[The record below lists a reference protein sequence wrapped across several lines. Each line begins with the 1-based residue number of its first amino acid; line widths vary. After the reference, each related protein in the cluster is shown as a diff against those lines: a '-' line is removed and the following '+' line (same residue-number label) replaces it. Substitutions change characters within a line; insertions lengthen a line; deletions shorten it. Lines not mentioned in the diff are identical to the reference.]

1 MPHGTP
7 QPKARVLFLCVIA
20 LAPMR
25 GARAQGAN
33 EPAASQPP
41 QAAPAEDVKRVTYVP
56 EVVKQEI
63 RQQVKEEVLQE
74 MQKNQWAAPRVYPEW
89 LRRISFHGDLRIRYE
104 IDNFG
109 HGNAVDY
116 YPDFNAINQS
126 SKGFDVNFRDPTS
139 ERWLNTAQRRARAR
153 LRARFDVDVDLGQ
166 GFFTE
171 LRIASGDGPTPVS
184 TNQTIA
190 GGNGSFSK
198 YQIWL
203 DRANLRYYPLRGAA
217 SQLAF
222 FIGRF
227 ENPFFR
233 TDLTW
238 DENINMD
245 GVATQ
250 VRVRAGSLR
259 PFMVGGAFPIFNTL
273 FDLPPEQ
280 PAKFVS
286 RDKWLYAGQLGTDWT
301 LSSRLI
307 AKFGAAFFF
316 FDRVRGILG
325 SDCDTNLASVSCD
338 TDHSRPLFAQKG
350 NTYRPLRTPSIA
362 ALDAELNSGASQYQ
376 YFGLAS
382 GFRNLVYT
390 ARFDFLAL
398 QSLRLILDGEF
409 VHNVAF
415 HKDSVGPLAVNNF
428 KPCAATDNAC
438 RENPQYGGGNYG
450 YLTRLTVGSP
460 GAPAILRR
468 WDWSASI
475 SYRYLQSDAIIDAFA
490 NSEFALGG
498 TNNKGFVA
506 TASLGLS
513 ENIWFTARWLSSDVV
528 VGPQYSIDVVHF
540 DLNARY

>member
-7 QPKARVLFLCVIA
+7 QPNARLLIVCVLS
-20 LAPMR
+20 LASSR
-25 GARAQGAN
+25 GASAQGTNAPATS
-33 EPAASQPP
+33 EPPP
-41 QAAPAEDVKRVTYVP
+41 TAPAEDVKRVPYVP
-56 EVVKQEI
+56 EIVKQEI
-63 RQQVKEEVLQE
+63 RQQVKDELLLE
-74 MQKNQWAAPRVYPEW
+74 MQKNQWAVPHQYPEW
-89 LRRISFHGDLRIRYE
+89 LRRISFHGDARIRYE

-126 SKGFDVNFRDPTS
+126 SKGFDINFRDPTS

-153 LRARFDVDVDLGQ
+153 LRVRFDTDVDLGQ

-184 TNQTIA
+184 TNQTIG
-190 GGNGSFSK
+190 GGNGNFSK

-203 DRANLRYYPLRGAA
+203 DRANIRYYPLRGEAA
-217 SQLAF
+217 QLAF

-250 VRVRAGSLR
+250 VSVRAGSLR
-259 PFMVGGAFPIFNTL
+259 PFLIGGAFPIFNTL

-280 PAKFVS
+280 PVKFVS

-301 LSSRLI
+301 ISSRML
-307 AKFGAAFFF
+307 AKFGAGFFF
-316 FDRVRGILG
+316 YDRVSGRLG

-350 NTYRPLRTPSIA
+350 NTFRLLRTPSIA
-362 ALDAELNSGASQYQ
+362 ALDAELNNNASQYQ

-382 GFRNLVYT
+382 GFRNLAYT

-398 QSLRLILDGEF
+398 PWLRMIVDGEF

-415 HKDSVGPLAVNNF
+415 HRYSAGPLAVNNF
-428 KPCAATDNAC
+428 KPCAANDNAC
-438 RENPQYGGGNYG
+438 RNNPQYGGGNYG
-450 YLTRLTVGSP
+450 YLMRLTVGSP
-460 GAPAILRR
+460 ALLQL
-468 WDWSASI
+468 WDWNASL

-498 TNNKGFVA
+498 TNVKGFVA

-513 ENIWFTARWLSSDVV
+513 NNIWFTLRWLSSDVI